1 MSGRW
6 RKVGSMEDGEEDE
19 DNDDGERFV
28 LLVVLLLSRLF
39 LFLFM
44 LLLLLLLLPP
54 LKSKVPSRE
63 SAVGCDC
70 RRRWEILCHRFLG
83 ICIARKKKDK
93 FNIILVF
100 FISPFSFFF
109 P

>member
-1 MSGRW
+1 
-6 RKVGSMEDGEEDE
+6 MEDGEEDE
-19 DNDDGERFV
+19 DNDDGGRFV

-44 LLLLLLLLPP
+44 LLLLLLP

-93 FNIILVF
+93 FNIILV
-100 FISPFSFFF
+100 
-109 P
+109 